1 MKLLISAVFIIA
13 TWLLYRLVDT
23 KIDPLILV
31 TNINGK
37 AEITSRSWA
46 ILIDIWPIIALASAL
61 FATLFFII
69 GLYAG
74 KAADKETKKQ
84 ENTWLQNQLE
94 EARELQETAESRAQE
109 NLSDKIQELNNN
121 HRELIEFKQTL
132 DAKSDKIDENK
143 EIALIAKEEADRLF
157 EEANELNKKATKKS
171 HNATNALRRYKTK
184 IEKLENKINE
194 LEAEKTNKA
203 KQDEHLI
210 ADETFVP
217 FF

>member
-69 GLYAG
+69 GLYVG

-109 NLSDKIQELNNN
+109 NLSDKIQELNSN

-203 KQDEHLI
+203 KQGEHLI